1 MTTGRKGKARE
12 GSNGAESEGQG
23 WARCPSKSKGKS
35 KRSGKS
41 KSEGKGGSKRQS
53 EAEGTGPG
61 SRSPEAPCST
71 PRRAEGSATLG
82 LRPHSKRRR
91 SHCGRTPEGEAD
103 RRGGGALLPQG
114 VQGSGERCHSVPRG
128 RSGDFEAASYG
139 HHRRGATEVAEWNSR
154 IGAPLD
160 TLWRGVQPRG
170 DSRGPHPRCED
181 PEEKER
187 RGRGALGGQPGKS
200 VPPGEGGRAIVPESS
215 SEGARPEESSRCCS
229 GGRESRKEKEKGE
242 RKGEEKEEAKKG
254 EGGSQEEE
262 YVERK
267 FLIGEASPGWN
278 SSKGGVTE
286 DCEKPVP
293 GNGLGSGRTGPTEG
307 GAPGQ
312 TLCAQKR
319 KAKFFRLRLIQRELK
334 RRKTGGRG
342 GHRLPARVRGIAE
355 AFPGVLAHQ
364 ALNQMK
370 SNLMQHLGE
379 DDKGGACQ
387 PVAVQYYRQVLQR
400 KAGGATARELL
411 SLCAAADLLV
421 RGRPAQA
428 LDLILQRVKSAE
440 STLGG
445 THWTVSQKLEVLPA
459 EQATITATSE
469 LKEAQK
475 VAQEEAKMRWLAT
488 SPDTRFSPSQKG
500 GGKGKPGKG
509 GDGKKGGK
517 NQNSKGDGKRK
528 EEGAGKGT

>member
-1 MTTGRKGKARE
+1 MAPKAK
-12 GSNGAESEGQG
+12 A
-23 WARCPSKSKGKS
+23 KV
-35 KRSGKS
+35 
-41 KSEGKGGSKRQS
+41 
-53 EAEGTGPG
+53 GPG
-61 SRSPEAPCST
+61 ALPKVKAKAKAKGAAKAKAKVKAAAKGRV
-71 PRRAEGSATLG
+71 R
-82 LRPHSKRRR
+82 LR
-91 SHCGRTPEGEAD
+91 
-103 RRGGGALLPQG
+103 
-114 VQGSGERCHSVPRG
+114 V
-128 RSGDFEAASYG
+128 
-139 HHRRGATEVAEWNSR
+139 
-154 IGAPLD
+154 
-160 TLWRGVQPRG
+160 
-170 DSRGPHPRCED
+170 
-181 PEEKER
+181 
-187 RGRGALGGQPGKS
+187 RGRGVAALRRPAARQEEQRVPQLWDSGHTVRGGDLTVDVLLKEKQI
-200 VPPGEGGRAIVPESS
+200 VVEEGRYFHRECKVAGNVVTASRVDDQVTLRLRPTGTTDEALLKLQSGTPALELRLILCGAGCNHEETAEDLIHAVRIRKRRSDGAEEPWVDNLEKVSPLEKEDELLSLRALQKEHDRKKAQ
-215 SEGARPEESSRCCS
+215 GAVQEAEKVEKRKK
-229 GGRESRKEKEKGE
+229 KEKEKE
-242 RKGEEKEEAKKG
+242 KKKKKRKKEKEAAKRKSTSSVSSSSGKPALDGTRAKAASQKTVKSLFQGTGLDPAERVRQKVARLAKRYVRKKG
-254 EGGSQEEE
+254 KPSSSDSGSSS
-262 YVERK
+262 
-267 FLIGEASPGWN
+267 G
-278 SSKGGVTE
+278 SSKGGRLE
-286 DCEKPVP
+286 D
-293 GNGLGSGRTGPTEG
+293 EG
-307 GAPGQ
+307 DTVFQQA
-312 TLCAQKR
+312 
-319 KAKFFRLRLIQRELK
+319 
-334 RRKTGGRG
+334 
-342 GHRLPARVRGIAE
+342 ARVRGIAE

-370 SNLMQHLGE
+370 SNLMQHLEE